1 MNEAGSALTQWGGW
15 VIGALTLFVTFLAN
29 RQKGQIDESA
39 LVLGKWKELV
49 DQHQQAI
56 KDIREEFA
64 EYKRTALF
72 EIAELRE
79 RLAEAEQRIRELETE
94 NAGLKRAIAQNSQST
109 SMLLGDKIAGQGG
122 RIREPK
128 Q

>member
-49 DQHQQAI
+49 DQHQEAI
-56 KDIREEFA
+56 KDIRAEFA
-64 EYKRTALF
+64 EYKKTALF

-79 RLAEAEQRIRELETE
+79 RLAEAEVRIRELETE
-94 NAGLKRAIAQNSQST
+94 NAGLKRAIAQNSHS
-109 SMLLGDKIAGQGG
+109 SAMLLGDQITGRSG
-122 RIREPK
+122 RIRDPK
-128 Q
+128 P

>member
-49 DQHQQAI
+49 DQHQAAI
-56 KDIREEFA
+56 KDIRSEFA
-64 EYKRTALF
+64 EYKKTALF
-72 EIAELRE
+72 ELAELRE

-109 SMLLGDKIAGQGG
+109 SMLLGDKITGHGG

-128 Q
+128 P